1 VRATANTIK
10 RPGTEF
16 EKHKVLGGN
25 FEMTASRHGLSRLDQ
40 LVKCHTG
47 PEEQR
52 PKPFPATLGRLR
64 PAVPVK
70 VKHIT
75 HADVIDTLTKVAEGM
90 GKQTDKAGTASAGM
104 TFFGQ
109 FVDHDITLDATSAL
123 GRRITPSSIPNVR
136 TPALDLDCV
145 YGSGPEA
152 SPHLYGADKSREG
165 GSNTAN
171 FLVMGTKKNKFDLA
185 RTSNGTALI
194 GDPRNDENAII
205 SQIQANFIA
214 LHNILMTEALKDK
227 ATYEEIKGCA
237 HMGMAENDWIEFV
250 PDRHM
255 VFEEVRRFLRFHYQ
269 CAVWEELLPA
279 FVDQTCLDE
288 ARLSDLFG
296 ADAAIMPV
304 EFTGA
309 AYRFG
314 HATAQPDYELHAGK
328 GQVSMNDILGF
339 GARGKPVDMKLFFDI
354 DGKKSQRARPV
365 GTTLGLPLTNLP
377 FIHDKVHLPD
387 IDHDLTLPQSR
398 NLPLRNMVRDR
409 YTYQLASGEIIA
421 EWLASEQGHPTP
433 KVKMHKT
440 LADKG
445 FTRTPLWFY
454 CLQEAEQHG
463 DGKLT
468 GVGGAIVAS
477 VFGRLLRL
485 DKTTY
490 WHAHGFKPSA
500 KFANKGGLLAGMMKY
515 AEANRGKIANAKDLI
530 NG

>member
-1 VRATANTIK
+1 MSS
-10 RPGTEF
+10 RP
-16 EKHKVLGGN
+16 
-25 FEMTASRHGLSRLDQ
+25 HGLSPLDQ
-40 LVKCHTG
+40 LIRCHAG
-47 PEEQR
+47 PEEHR

-70 VKHIT
+70 VEHLT
-75 HADVIDTLTKVAEGM
+75 HTDIIKTLDKVASGM
-90 GKQTDKAGTASAGM
+90 GKKTDKGGTAPAGM

-123 GRRITPSSIPNVR
+123 GRRIVPSTIPNVR
-136 TPALDLDCV
+136 SPALDLDCV
-145 YGSGPEA
+145 YGNGPEA
-152 SPHLYGADKSREG
+152 SPHLYGADKTREG
-165 GSNTAN
+165 GNNTAN
-171 FLVMGTKKNKFDLA
+171 FLVMGTEKNTCDLA
-185 RTSNGTALI
+185 RTRNGTALI
-194 GDPRNDENAII
+194 GDPRNDENAIV
-205 SQIQANFIA
+205 SQIHANFIA
-214 LHNILMTEALKDK
+214 LHNILMTEALQDP

-237 HMGMAENDWIEFV
+237 HMGMSENDWAEFV
-250 PDRHM
+250 PERSM

-279 FVDQTCLDE
+279 FVDQSCLDE
-288 ARLSDLFG
+288 ARISDLFG
-296 ADAAIMPV
+296 ADAPIMPV

-314 HATAQPDYELHAGK
+314 HATAQPDYQLEPK
-328 GQVSMNDILGF
+328 SGQVSMDKILGF
-339 GARGKPVDMKLFFDI
+339 GARKGSVAMSLFFDI
-354 DGKKSQRARPV
+354 DGKKAQRARPV

-377 FIHDKVHLPD
+377 FIHEEIHLPD
-387 IDHDLTLPQSR
+387 IGIDLTLQQSR
-398 NLPLRNMVRDR
+398 NLPLRNMIRDR
-409 YTYQLASGEIIA
+409 YTYQLASGEAIA
-421 EWLASEQGHPTP
+421 HWLKTEQEHATP
-433 KVKMHKT
+433 DVTMHKE
-440 LADKG
+440 LAKQG

-454 CLQEAEQHG
+454 GLQEAEQHG
-463 DGKLT
+463 GGKLT

-515 AEANRGKIANAKDLI
+515 AEANRGKVAHAGDLT

>member
-1 VRATANTIK
+1 
-10 RPGTEF
+10 
-16 EKHKVLGGN
+16 
-25 FEMTASRHGLSRLDQ
+25 MTNL
-40 LVKCHTG
+40 
-47 PEEQR
+47 
-52 PKPFPATLGRLR
+52 
-64 PAVPVK
+64 
-70 VKHIT
+70 T
-75 HADVIDTLTKVAEGM
+75 HAQVIETLEKVAKGM
-90 GKQTDKAGTASAGM
+90 GKKTDKPGTASAGM

-109 FVDHDITLDATSAL
+109 LVDHDITLDATSAL
-123 GRRITPSSIPNVR
+123 GKRITPSSIPNVR

-152 SPHLYGADKSREG
+152 TPHLYGADKSREG
-165 GSNTAN
+165 GNNTAN

-194 GDPRNDENAII
+194 GDPRNDENAIV

-237 HMGMAENDWIEFV
+237 HMGMSENDWAEFV
-250 PDRHM
+250 PERNM
-255 VFEEVRRFLRFHYQ
+255 VFEEVRRFIRFHYQ
-269 CAVWEELLPA
+269 YAIWEELLPA
-279 FVDQTCLDE
+279 FVDQACLDE

-314 HATAQPDYELHAGK
+314 HATAQPDYEIHAGS
-328 GQVSMNDILGF
+328 GQVSMDKILGF
-339 GARGKPVDMKLFFDI
+339 GPREKPVEMKLFFDI

-365 GTTLGLPLTNLP
+365 GTTLGLPLTNLH
-377 FIHDKVHLPD
+377 FIHEKVHLTD
-387 IDHDLTLPQSR
+387 IKHDLTLDQSR
-398 NLPLRNMVRDR
+398 NLPLRNMIRDR

-421 EWLASEQGHPTP
+421 EWLNSARGHSTP
-433 KVKMHKT
+433 KVKMHAE
-440 LADKG
+440 LAKKG

-454 CLQEAEQHG
+454 GLQEAEQHG
-463 DGKLT
+463 GGKLT

-490 WHAHGFKPSA
+490 WHAHGFEPSA
-500 KFANKGGLLAGMMKY
+500 KFSNKGGVLAGMMKY
-515 AEANRGKIANAKDLI
+515 AEANRGKIAHAGDLI